1 MRTAVHFSRPRDA
14 IRAGIGVLPGDRK
27 AEGLLLMQSVR
38 DNGMVTA
45 RSFGGLIRA
54 HRRNKY
60 IDLAGMDELLD
71 RMEVRAPSYEQQM
84 RLLSGGNQQKAIVAR
99 WLALKPRVLIFI
111 EPTRGIDVNAKA
123 GIYHL
128 MRELA
133 RSGAAIM
140 MISSDL
146 PEILGVADQILVMR
160 EGRIVGS
167 FARGASE
174 AEIML
179 AATGEHLERA
189 A

>member
-1 MRTAVHFSRPRDA
+1 MPNNPHPGALTRADPPHKGEGKAWSDA
-14 IRAGIGVLPGDRK
+14 IAV
-27 AEGLLLMQSVR
+27 
-38 DNGMVTA
+38 
-45 RSFGGLIRA
+45 
-54 HRRNKY
+54 Y
-60 IDLAGMDELLD
+60 
-71 RMEVRAPSYEQQM
+71 
-84 RLLSGGNQQKAIVAR
+84 
-99 WLALKPRVLIFI
+99 LKPRVLIFI